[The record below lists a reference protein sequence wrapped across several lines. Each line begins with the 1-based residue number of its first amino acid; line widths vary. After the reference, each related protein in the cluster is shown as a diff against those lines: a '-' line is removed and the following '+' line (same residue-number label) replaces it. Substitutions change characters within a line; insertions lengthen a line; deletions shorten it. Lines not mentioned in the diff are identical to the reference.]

1 MRHSPPPLSQC
12 PYSPIFCLLYFLLF
26 KLFQT
31 IPHPLSVP
39 AEAVEDV
46 LSQHHIMFGFD
57 SRFNSSGI
65 SLFVISLNL
74 GISGSTLSSDL
85 LVPPLTIASALDP
98 SFVPDGVCLGDEH
111 HHKVRVFKRHAKG
124 GGRHQ
129 EKHVRYIE
137 SDCIISIKVS
147 DLVQYLDKLT
157 LYLEKIKW

>member
-1 MRHSPPPLSQC
+1 MKEFRQPPPPSSQC

-57 SRFNSSGI
+57 SRFNSSGV

-124 GGRHQ
+124 GGGETSGKTCSLHRERLHN
-129 EKHVRYIE
+129 
-137 SDCIISIKVS
+137 
-147 DLVQYLDKLT
+147 
-157 LYLEKIKW
+157 